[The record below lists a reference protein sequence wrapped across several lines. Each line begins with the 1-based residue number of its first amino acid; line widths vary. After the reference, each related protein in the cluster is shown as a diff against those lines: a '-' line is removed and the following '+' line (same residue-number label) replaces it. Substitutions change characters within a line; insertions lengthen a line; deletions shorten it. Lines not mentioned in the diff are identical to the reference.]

1 MKGMVAFLGLL
12 LGLLLVPSR
21 AEAKGIPLI
30 YNTGDQTFATG
41 PLPEP
46 LAQDPQLAGFEAGYL
61 CQVKGILWS
70 YFSVTDCK
78 PVAFKDDTYMDDP
91 EIVQAVTA
99 KYTEAEMKRGI
110 WGRFGWML
118 IALGVLAGAA
128 IWLKE
133 KITGK
138 SDDEVT
144 EGST

>member
-46 LAQDPQLAGFEAGYL
+46 LAKDPQLAGFEAGYL

-99 KYTEAEMKRGI
+99 KYTEADMKRGI